1 MGLLTPICQQSDQ
14 QQTHVLFYFHVSFI
28 SFWNDFAFCYF
39 FGSRN
44 AYRQSLVI
52 APRSPQHFF
61 FFFFLGLHLSC
72 VFFFFFLAG
81 HGHGGQKTSGFG
93 GGGHSASC
101 NSSSSTS
108 VSVSRERR
116 RLRDRAHVR
125 SSMTRR
131 VLLHTSHSHT
141 VTLTTQL
148 GRHDNCYFCRY
159 HHHYCRRAIHQ

>member
-1 MGLLTPICQQSDQ
+1 LR
-14 QQTHVLFYFHVSFI
+14 
-28 SFWNDFAFCYF
+28 FAIF
-39 FGSRN
+39 SARVT
-44 AYRQSLVI
+44 RIVI

-131 VLLHTSHSHT
+131 VLLHTSHSHSRHKLHSPPNSVDMT
-141 VTLTTQL
+141 IVTFVDIIIIIVGAQFTNKMHNKLSWPSSS
-148 GRHDNCYFCRY
+148 Y
-159 HHHYCRRAIHQ
+159 HTP